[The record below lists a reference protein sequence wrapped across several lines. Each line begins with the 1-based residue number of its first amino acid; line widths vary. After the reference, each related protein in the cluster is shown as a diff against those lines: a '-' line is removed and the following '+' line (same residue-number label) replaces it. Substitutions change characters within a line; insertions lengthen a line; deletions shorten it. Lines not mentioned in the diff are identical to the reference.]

1 MTPVTQAPAPPL
13 DEAERARGRWLAIA
27 SNVPS
32 MTFWTAFTG
41 QLPTL
46 ALVSLGASETL
57 IGVQSGLQLGFQSLQ
72 LPALRLVSWFPKRR
86 ILIAGQAIAQVSS
99 LPLVFFAA
107 IAALD
112 PGTAQALVFGA
123 LVGTAIGLDL
133 SNLVWYPLLRAYV
146 EPERIGRFFGV
157 VRTSW
162 HAALIVFFAGGQLW
176 LARHDDGFGLLFG
189 VAWALG
195 ALRIALIARLPE
207 RSERTGERIRAREAL
222 ALLGSDGKLRRYL
235 TGVCWSYGVRF
246 AAFPFAVVMLRRALG
261 FSNADVVAA
270 TIAQFVGG
278 LVSLYP
284 WGALVDRLGSYVV
297 FRFAALGQA
306 ALLVALAQ
314 LESPGALTHGVVIA
328 LFFLQSVLAAGYGVA
343 DTRLLFEL
351 APPEAP
357 ARLLVIVSVTA
368 GLVCGLAPVLAGAVL
383 DPLLARAAA
392 PLPVYHGFFAVAAA
406 LQAVSFLPLRR
417 FRRA

>member
-1 MTPVTQAPAPPL
+1 MTSLTHTPAPPL
-13 DEAERARGRWLAIA
+13 DEAERARGRRLAIA

-32 MTFWTAFTG
+32 LTFWTAFTG

-72 LPALRLVSWFPKRR
+72 LPALRLVSWLPKRQ
-86 ILIAGQAIAQVSS
+86 ILIAGQVIAQMSS

-112 PGTAQALVFGA
+112 HGTAQAIVFAA
-123 LVGTAIGLDL
+123 LVGTVIGLDL
-133 SNLVWYPLLRAYV
+133 SDLVWFPLLRAYV
-146 EPERIGRFFGV
+146 EPDRIGRFFGT
-157 VRTSW
+157 VRTTW
-162 HAALIVFFAGGQLW
+162 HAGVIVFFVGGQLW
-176 LARHDDGFGLLFG
+176 LERHDDGFGPLFG
-189 VAWALG
+189 VAWVLG

-222 ALLGSDGKLRRYL
+222 ALVRTDRKLRLYL
-235 TGVCWSYGVRF
+235 TGICWSYAVRYGSL
-246 AAFPFAVVMLRRALG
+246 PFAVVMLRRALG
-261 FSNADVVAA
+261 FSNADVVLA

-278 LVSLYP
+278 LVSLYL

-297 FRFAALGQA
+297 FRFTALGQA
-306 ALLVALAQ
+306 ALLLALTQ
-314 LESPGALTHGVVIA
+314 LESPGEATRALVIV
-328 LFFLQSVLAAGYGVA
+328 LFFLQSLLASGYGVA

-357 ARLLVIVSVTA
+357 ARALVVVSVIA
-368 GLVCGLAPVLAGAVL
+368 GVIAGVAPMLAGAAL
-383 DPLLARAAA
+383 DPLLARGAD
-392 PLPVYHGFFAVAAA
+392 PLRIYHGFFAAAA
-406 LQAVSFLPLRR
+406 VLQAFSFLPLRL